1 MSAGVDMLELIK
13 REWLKNTPEETIRRM
28 SGLKRGELLR
38 AVASLGLPTARD
50 ATRFEKHSRQSP
62 KEAPRLQRQP
72 APKLLALS
80 KLERIKD
87 AVKRL
92 KGRLTVTAYLPDS
105 RDYFKIEYNADQD
118 KGVYAKYTACEGDQR
133 ETVEE
138 YWPSRMYDVFNTSR
152 IVACVEF
159 EGCGAEWF
167 DSGEEPTAME
177 RMYRFI
183 VENSTAKTR

>member
-1 MSAGVDMLELIK
+1 MS
-13 REWLKNTPEETIRRM
+13 EENRPASHRRP
-28 SGLKRGELLR
+28 R
-38 AVASLGLPTARD
+38 PTS
-50 ATRFEKHSRQSP
+50 F
-62 KEAPRLQRQP
+62 
-72 APKLLALS
+72 ALS

-138 YWPSRMYDVFNTSR
+138 YWPSRICDVFNTPSV
-152 IVACVEF
+152 VACVEF
-159 EGCGAEWF
+159 EGRGAEWF
-167 DSGEEPTAME
+167 DGGEEPTAME
-177 RMYRFI
+177 RMFRFI
-183 VENSTAKTR
+183 VENRAAKTPC